1 MEHSKNYS
9 KVKRWLDMKMWN
21 ENRVRDAVVKNW
33 ITESEFTEITG
44 KEYL

>member
-9 KVKRWLDMKMWN
+9 KVKRWFDMKMWN